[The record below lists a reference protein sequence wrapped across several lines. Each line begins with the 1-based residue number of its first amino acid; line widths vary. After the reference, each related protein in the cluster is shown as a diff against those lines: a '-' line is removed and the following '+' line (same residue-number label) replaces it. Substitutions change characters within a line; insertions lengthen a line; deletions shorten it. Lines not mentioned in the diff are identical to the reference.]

1 MTLSLAPLP
10 VAVLIATCNRIDLL
24 MQRSLPSVLRQ
35 TLTPEEIIIV
45 NDGGPWS
52 DEEYR
57 GIVAQAGTRRVTLL
71 HNCRTKGA
79 GGAWN
84 TGLAYLL
91 SQRRNFMVAILD
103 DDDEWDVFHLE
114 DNQRTALNRSANIVV
129 SGLKIAAVAGEVVRP
144 LIDQLCARDFLV
156 GNPGWQGSN
165 TFVDLGLLA
174 AVGGFRESLRS
185 LHDRDLAIRLLR
197 HADARTALVPRWT
210 ATWHIGH
217 PGRLSD
223 YRGQAKLEGLRVF
236 WALYAQEMSSHE
248 QAAFL
253 ARAQRLFGFSAGE
266 ITLEGMSELP
276 SIAPVGDLHALCA

>member
-1 MTLSLAPLP
+1 
-10 VAVLIATCNRIDLL
+10 

-35 TLTPEEIIIV
+35 TLIPEEIIIV
-45 NDGGPWS
+45 NDGAPWS
-52 DEEYR
+52 EGEQR
-57 GIVAQAGTRRVTLL
+57 GIVAQVGTRRVTLL
-71 HNCRTKGA
+71 QNCRTRGA

-84 TGLAYLL
+84 TGLAFLL
-91 SQRRNFMVAILD
+91 SQCRNFLVAILD
-103 DDDEWDVFHLE
+103 DDDAWDASHLE
-114 DNQRTALNRSANIVV
+114 VNQKATLDRSANIVV
-129 SGLKIAAVAGEVVRP
+129 SGLRIDAGDGEVVRP
-144 LIDQLCARDFLV
+144 LIRQLCERDFLV

-165 TFVDLGLLA
+165 TFVEFRLLA

-217 PGRLSD
+217 PGQLSG

-236 WALYAQEMSSHE
+236 WALYAPEMSPHE
-248 QAAFL
+248 QATFL
-253 ARAQRLFGFSAGE
+253 ARAQQLFGFSANE
-266 ITLEGMSELP
+266 ITLEGMPELT